1 MAIFNSYVKLP
12 EDIYI
17 LYIYECVCV
26 SLISH
31 NFESCSHPAMGAMGF
46 AKVRCLCKIPAT
58 SCANFGEDA
67 TRIRPGFFDARPN
80 FGSWNWWKNL
90 QETQSYHGK
99 TKKNM
104 DYHGKN
110 MEHLEE
116 SSSYLR
122 LVEKNPV
129 LQVLPWL
136 DWDGPK
142 VPQQFGVVLDILRI
156 GDDLTQICGNFI
168 TW

>member
-1 MAIFNSYVKLP
+1 M
-12 EDIYI
+12 
-17 LYIYECVCV
+17 CVCV
-26 SLISH
+26 INFPQVWILFSPCNGRNGLCQGALSLQNTCH
-31 NFESCSHPAMGAMGF
+31 LLRQLRGGRHQDTAWV
-46 AKVRCLCKIPAT
+46 VRCAAEFWVLKLMEKSAGNPEL
-58 SCANFGEDA
+58 S
-67 TRIRPGFFDARPN
+67 R
-80 FGSWNWWKNL
+80 KK
-90 QETQSYHGK
+90 Q
-99 TKKNM
+99 KNM

-142 VPQQFGVVLDILRI
+142 VPHQFGVVLDILRI
-156 GDDLTQICGNFI
+156 GADLTQICGNFS
-168 TW
+168 WGR